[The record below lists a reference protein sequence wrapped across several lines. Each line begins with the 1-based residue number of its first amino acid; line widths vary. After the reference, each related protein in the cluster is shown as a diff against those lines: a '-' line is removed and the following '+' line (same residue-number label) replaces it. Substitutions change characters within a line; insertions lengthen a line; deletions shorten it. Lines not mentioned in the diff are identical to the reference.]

1 MPTLLSKVDKGTA
14 ANPEP
19 SVLITSK
26 CQNLKDMEINDT
38 GITPNLPIH
47 FMLGASKYAK
57 SKTNLAP
64 RVGNQE
70 KQ

>member
-26 CQNLKDMEINDT
+26 CQNLKGMEINDT
-38 GITPNLPIH
+38 GITPNLPSIH
-47 FMLGASKYAK
+47 FMLG
-57 SKTNLAP
+57 
-64 RVGNQE
+64 V
-70 KQ
+70 